1 MTALA
6 VVTGGRVVPAH
17 FTKETYDDPIIHE
30 LIEKV
35 TLEHGPEFDATTP
48 AAKSTIK
55 TKDGRTLEKQV
66 DFPRGTPENRMSND
80 EIRDKF
86 VDCTRSIMP
95 ADQVDRITE
104 ACLNLENMD
113 DIGELMPLLVVQ

>member
-86 VDCTRSIMP
+86 VDCTRSTMTT
-95 ADQVDRITE
+95 DQVDRITE

-113 DIGELMPLLVVQ
+113 DIGELMLLLVVH